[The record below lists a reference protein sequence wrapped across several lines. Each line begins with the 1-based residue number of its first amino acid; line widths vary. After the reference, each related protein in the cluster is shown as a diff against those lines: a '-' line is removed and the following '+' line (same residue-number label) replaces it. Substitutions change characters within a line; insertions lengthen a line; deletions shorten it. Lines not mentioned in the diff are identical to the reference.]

1 MNPVDLSQW
10 QRLAPL
16 ALVAAVIAGWINF
29 VRRNSFAFAGA
40 GAGLSYV
47 GSIGTRGLVLSMIG
61 LLLASLLGTVV
72 YYRRFRFRVDRD
84 ALRVRRGLFE
94 IRDMRVRFAR
104 VQNVGFSQP
113 FYFRPF
119 GLVRFLVQTPGSQGD
134 EINLPGIRLEVAQ
147 ALRDRMASASDLM
160 SEETPGAGNLV
171 ADELPGALF
180 SAGAGRLFLH
190 GLVSNQVWVLAG
202 AMGYLASN
210 LGAELANLIEPSGSG
225 LVSTSLSAGWRVR
238 SEERRGG
245 RGGEVVGGVCSWWR
259 RATTGGVGGER
270 SQITVGDKGRVE

>member
-29 VRRNSFAFAGA
+29 VRRNIFAFAGA

-119 GLVRFLVQTPGSQGD
+119 GLVRFLVQTPGSQGE
-134 EINLPGIRLEVAQ
+134 EINVRGTRLGVAQ
-147 ALRDRMASASDLM
+147 ALRERVGSGRDLM

-190 GLVSNQVWVLAG
+190 RSDRK
-202 AMGYLASN
+202 
-210 LGAELANLIEPSGSG
+210 
-225 LVSTSLSAGWRVR
+225 STRLH
-238 SEERRGG
+238 
-245 RGGEVVGGVCSWWR
+245 
-259 RATTGGVGGER
+259 
-270 SQITVGDKGRVE
+270 